1 MTLSID
7 AIQRGI
13 GHAATWQVWQH
24 GELADQQLQSGT
36 IMLDTP
42 LPTATP
48 ACVPTVA
55 VHARNSAAESRKHL
69 DR

>member
-1 MTLSID
+1 MTSSID
-7 AIQRGI
+7 VIQRGI
-13 GHAATWQVWQH
+13 GHAATWHVWQH

-42 LPTATP
+42 LPAATP
-48 ACVPTVA
+48 ACVRTVA
-55 VHARNSAAESRKHL
+55 VHACVAAAESHKHL